1 MIFGVCTWL
10 SSKFGISAGIL
21 RIGFIV
27 AVLFFGTG
35 LLVYA
40 IAWILKMI
48 TK

>member
-1 MIFGVCTWL
+1 MILGVCTWL

-21 RIGFIV
+21 RIGFVI

-35 LLVYA
+35 FLAYF
-40 IAWILKMI
+40 IAWIVKMV

>member
-1 MIFGVCTWL
+1 MILGVCTWL
-10 SSKFGISAGIL
+10 SSKFGISAGII
-21 RIGFIV
+21 RIAFVI

-35 LLVYA
+35 ILFYF